1 MDGTKACCS
10 WRKPMS
16 LLRVTRWT
24 GIIIAASGAALM
36 GYSGRLSLARVDSYL
51 PFGLH
56 MHANWLLLAGI
67 AALIGGG
74 LLIQITWNN

>member
-1 MDGTKACCS
+1 
-10 WRKPMS
+10 
-16 LLRVTRWT
+16 
-24 GIIIAASGAALM
+24 
-36 GYSGRLSLARVDSYL
+36 L